1 LPEFEYLWVESWY
14 RKYLSVVYD
23 EINNAILPYKQMC
36 YKITLLLKSKL
47 SVPFYK
53 ITLIGYP
60 VLNSQ
65 EFRGD
70 SEYSL
75 KSLSITFHIV
85 GEYMV

>member
-1 LPEFEYLWVESWY
+1 
-14 RKYLSVVYD
+14 
-23 EINNAILPYKQMC
+23 
-36 YKITLLLKSKL
+36 
-47 SVPFYK
+47 VPFYK